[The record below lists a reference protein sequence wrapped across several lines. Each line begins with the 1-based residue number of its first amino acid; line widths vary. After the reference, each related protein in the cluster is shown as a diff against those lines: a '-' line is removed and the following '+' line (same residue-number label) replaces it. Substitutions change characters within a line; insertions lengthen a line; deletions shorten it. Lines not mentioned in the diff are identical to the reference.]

1 MAVHRVDSK
10 EGSGEGREG
19 GDAFIESLIDG
30 GKEPPPS
37 LLPDAKITSPSR
49 DLSFSPLELPT
60 AGVVEREGMERGAR
74 G

>member
-1 MAVHRVDSK
+1 MWIAKR
-10 EGSGEGREG
+10 GEGRGGRG

-60 AGVVEREGMERGAR
+60 AGVVERGDGEGGEGIEGR
-74 G
+74 